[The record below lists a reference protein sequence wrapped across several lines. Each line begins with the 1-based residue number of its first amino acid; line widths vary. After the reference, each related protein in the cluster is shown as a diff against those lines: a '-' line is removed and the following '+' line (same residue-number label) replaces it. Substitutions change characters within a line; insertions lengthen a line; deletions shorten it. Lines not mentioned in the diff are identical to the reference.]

1 MTWRT
6 PASSAYARFRAL
18 PVVWQGAAAV
28 LALVALLWLYGALD
42 GAVSG
47 VRDWWTDRELQ
58 ELRDENWEIR
68 LERQQLAEQLAAERG
83 RREEIERELAAKQA
97 EIDAL
102 AERGREQDAQNVTT
116 RKRYENARRRPA
128 RPATDAELDRRLKDL
143 YPDAGN

>member
-18 PVVWQGAAAV
+18 PVVWQGAAV
-28 LALVALLWLYGALD
+28 VCALVALLWLYGALD
-42 GAVSG
+42 GAISHA
-47 VRDWWTDRELQ
+47 RDWFTDREVR
-58 ELRDENWEIR
+58 ELREANEQLAR
-68 LERQQLAEQLAAERG
+68 ERQQLAEQVAAERG

-116 RKRYENARRRPA
+116 RKRYEDARRRPA
-128 RPATDAELDRRLKDL
+128 RPATDAELDDRLRSL
-143 YPDAGN
+143 FPDAE

>member
-6 PASSAYARFRAL
+6 APRAAYTRFRAL
-18 PVVWQGAAAV
+18 PVVWQGAALV

-42 GAVSG
+42 GAISHA
-47 VRDWWTDRELQ
+47 RDWFTDREVR
-58 ELRDENWEIR
+58 ELREANEQLAR
-68 LERQQLAEQLAAERG
+68 ERQQLAEQVAAERG

-116 RKRYENARRRPA
+116 RKRYEDARRRPA
-128 RPATDAELDRRLKDL
+128 RPATDAELDDRLRSL
-143 YPDAGN
+143 FPDAE